1 MKLNVQSLYE
11 VQDELDSR
19 IFKNHGVDR
28 PSTYI
33 NRMLALLV
41 EISEC
46 ANETRCFKFW
56 SVKKASDE
64 EVIAQEYVDG
74 IHFLLSLGIDLN
86 MGVSEIESVQ
96 LDSTLSDQFIGVFEA
111 VIALSKNFSEEN
123 YEKAFAMYLGIACKL
138 GLSSETITKH
148 YLDKNKTNHQ
158 RQDENY

>member
-1 MKLNVQSLYE
+1 MKLNIQTLYE

-19 IFKNHGVDR
+19 IFDNHHVDR

-33 NRMLALLV
+33 DRMLALLV
-41 EISEC
+41 EIAEC

-56 SVKKASDE
+56 SVKKASDQ

-74 IHFLLSLGIDLN
+74 IHFLLSLGIDLD
-86 MGVSEIESVQ
+86 MGVTEIESVE

-123 YEKAFAMYLGIACKL
+123 YEKAFAVYLGIACKL
-138 GLSSETITKH
+138 GLSAETITQH
-148 YLDKNKTNHQ
+148 YQDKNKTNHK